1 MLHILSFLIVL
12 YILGRGV
19 LPLPIGIN
27 IKIMVGF
34 GLLIISQKYLV
45 YQYWGGSLFSP
56 ELPQWL
62 IILSGWLYG
71 AVVFAFF
78 IYLLKDIGLIIVKLL
93 QLVGLQYRVPASTM
107 KEMAVLAILALVLSG
122 YSVWEAVRVPE
133 VKTTEVVLPRL
144 PKELDGVRVVVISDL
159 HSSAMIRQRNVQ
171 AIVDRA
177 NGLNPDLILLTG
189 DMIDG
194 SVANR
199 EHDVEPLKELNAGYG
214 VFACVGNHEYYS
226 GFHDWMTKFD
236 SLGIQVLAN
245 RNKQLAIR
253 GKVLT
258 LIGVTDPVAKQF
270 ALPEPDINL
279 ALQEMKADGICILMA
294 HQPRGAWENYRAG
307 VDLQLSGH
315 THGGMIQG
323 IRMILEPFNDG
334 FISGWYDV
342 GQMKLYVSNG
352 TGIWN
357 GFPMR
362 LGVPAE
368 ITQIVLRADAEE

>member
-199 EHDVEPLKELNAGYG
+199 EHDVEQLN
-214 VFACVGNHEYYS
+214 
-226 GFHDWMTKFD
+226 
-236 SLGIQVLAN
+236 
-245 RNKQLAIR
+245 
-253 GKVLT
+253 
-258 LIGVTDPVAKQF
+258 
-270 ALPEPDINL
+270 
-279 ALQEMKADGICILMA
+279 
-294 HQPRGAWENYRAG
+294 
-307 VDLQLSGH
+307 
-315 THGGMIQG
+315 
-323 IRMILEPFNDG
+323 
-334 FISGWYDV
+334 
-342 GQMKLYVSNG
+342 
-352 TGIWN
+352 
-357 GFPMR
+357 
-362 LGVPAE
+362 
-368 ITQIVLRADAEE
+368 